1 MIWRVLADLTVAA
14 HLAFILFV
22 VLGGFLVLRQPRWLW
37 LHVPAVAWVAWLEL
51 TGAICPLTP
60 LENALRARA
69 GDAGY
74 AGGFID
80 HYLIPLIYPAGLTAT
95 VQTLIGVAVILFTL
109 AMYILAARRWRE
121 RRIRRGM
128 MARPTVT
135 ALAWQERH

>member
-1 MIWRVLADLTVAA
+1 MTWRFLADLTVAA

-22 VLGGFLVLRQPRWLW
+22 VFGGLLVLRHPRWLW

-74 AGGFID
+74 AGGFIE
-80 HYLIPLIYPAGLTAT
+80 HYLIPVIYPAGLTPA
-95 VQTLIGVAVILFTL
+95 VQTALGVGVIGVTL
-109 AMYILAARRWRE
+109 AMYALAARRHRD
-121 RRIRRGM
+121 RRVRRGM
-128 MARPTVT
+128 AAGPTVT
-135 ALAWQERH
+135 SLAWQERH